1 MADFLE
7 NEEIDIENIFMV
19 DSEETEEQLTPEQK
33 EAKDKEKNNITE
45 LNEDELFPES
55 VESVGNE
62 DKNKQVEENAD
73 DSKKQKNNSTS
84 PNTYS
89 SLALALKNDG
99 ILSELDEKEI
109 EAVNDAET
117 LAIAIEKQVES
128 RLEESQKR
136 IKLALDNDVDPS
148 EIRKFEKTIG
158 FLNTVTE
165 EAIKDE
171 GEDGE
176 KLRQQLIYNDYIN
189 KGFSP
194 ERASK
199 KVQQS
204 FNAGTDI
211 EDAIDALESNK
222 EHYSEAYQELI
233 DEAKTTAEN
242 NKKAIKKEAE
252 ELQKLIL
259 DTETPFGDLKLT
271 KELRKQIYDNVNK
284 PIYKDDKGN
293 YLTAIQKYQSEN
305 KKDFM
310 HKLSVIFTLTDGFKD
325 MNKLIKGAAQ
335 RESRKSLKEMEH
347 VLATSKMFSD
357 GNLELMGGRDDVESF
372 SGLRLDV

>member
-1 MADFLE
+1 MRYYKTA
-7 NEEIDIENIFMV
+7 FMITIKIGDKQPV
-19 DSEETEEQLTPEQK
+19 DCPK
-33 EAKDKEKNNITE
+33 CKDK
-45 LNEDELFPES
+45 L
-55 VESVGNE
+55 GYR
-62 DKNKQVEENAD
+62 
-73 DSKKQKNNSTS
+73 TS
-84 PNTYS
+84 DYM
-89 SLALALKNDG
+89 
-99 ILSELDEKEI
+99 
-109 EAVNDAET
+109 
-117 LAIAIEKQVES
+117 
-128 RLEESQKR
+128 
-136 IKLALDNDVDPS
+136 
-148 EIRKFEKTIG
+148 KTHYYD
-158 FLNTVTE
+158 FY
-165 EAIKDE
+165 